1 MMEKENVATA
11 VARGLRQA
19 GINTVF
25 GLPGGENV
33 QLMEALR
40 RLGVRFVLSEHEST
54 ATFMASAAAQL
65 TRHPAACLT
74 TLGPG
79 AVNATA
85 GLAHAFLDRCPLLLM
100 TAQMPEDL
108 QAIHSHQLVD
118 LHRLYDPITKGSFRV
133 TPQNARKVVAEAVRI
148 ASSGT
153 PGPVHLQISN
163 DVAALPVKMS
173 DDEQPERVLVDQPD
187 LVSAE
192 AITRA
197 ADNLNAAQRPVVVVG
212 LGVEPEAPYEDLLCF
227 AEKLGAPVLTTPKAK
242 GSVPADHRL
251 GSETIGLTRTD
262 PGYELIAESDY
273 VVTVGMDVVEVVLPW
288 SIAQPVL
295 WLSSWYDKI
304 GSGMAD
310 QALIGPLGP
319 TLTGLT
325 NLLSEQKNNWG
336 SERVSHYRKMRLGRS
351 HEASDRVQGG
361 VIAPQAVLRAV
372 RLTLPSD
379 GVFTTDVGSHKVLSA
394 LEWDATVPNR
404 YLVSNGLSAM
414 GFGPA
419 AAAGAALA
427 GLSPVVCLTGDGGLL
442 MCAGVLSSLS
452 QIKVPVVIVVL
463 LDGALDL
470 IRAHQQRLG
479 VEPFGTE
486 FPAPDIT
493 RIGSAFGLQAA
504 TVATEANLSSEL
516 RRALGRSGASVI
528 GVNIDPKCY
537 RGSF

>member
-1 MMEKENVATA
+1 MERENVATA
-11 VARGLRQA
+11 VAKGLKQA
-19 GINTVF
+19 GINSVF
-25 GLPGGENV
+25 GLPGGENL

-40 RLGVRFVLSEHEST
+40 RLGFRFVLSEHEST
-54 ATFMASAAAQL
+54 AAFMASAAAQL
-65 TRHPAACLT
+65 TRHPAVCLT

-85 GLAHAFLDRCPLLLM
+85 GVAHAFLDRCPLLLI

-108 QAIHSHQLVD
+108 QAIHSHQLID
-118 LHRLYDPITKGSFRV
+118 LHRLYGPITKGSFCV
-133 TPQNARKVVAEAVRI
+133 TPQNASNVVAEAVRI

-173 DDEQPERVLVDQPD
+173 DDEQPERVLVDRSD

-192 AITRA
+192 AIARA

-212 LGVEPEAPYEDLLCF
+212 LGVEPEAPYEDLLGF

-251 GSETIGLTRTD
+251 GSETIGPTRTD
-262 PGYELIAESDY
+262 PGYKLIAESDY

-295 WLSSWYDKI
+295 WLSSWYDQI
-304 GSGMAD
+304 GAGMAD
-310 QALIGPLGP
+310 HALIGPLGP
-319 TLTGLT
+319 TLAGLT
-325 NLLSEQKNNWG
+325 NCLSEQQNNWG
-336 SERVSHYRKMRLGRS
+336 SERASHYRKMRLRRS
-351 HEASDRVQGG
+351 REASDRVQGD

-372 RLTLPSD
+372 RLTLPAD
-379 GVFTTDVGSHKVLSA
+379 GVFTTDVGSHKILSA
-394 LEWDATVPNR
+394 LEWDAAVPNR

-427 GLSPVVCLTGDGGLL
+427 GLSPVICLTGDGGLL
-442 MCAGVLSSLS
+442 MCAGVLSTLS

-470 IRAHQQRLG
+470 IRAQQQRLG

-493 RIGSAFGLQAA
+493 RIGSAFGLQAV
-504 TVATEANLSSEL
+504 TVTTEANLSSEL

-528 GVNIDPKCY
+528 GVNIDPMCY